1 MRDKTIEVE
10 NEVLSAL
17 QNVYQQ
23 EIDGKQ
29 KVIDEKIK
37 ANKEYVKA
45 LKNSLDEERKL
56 YNKGSKFEEKQ

>member
-1 MRDKTIEVE
+1 MRFSLLYK
-10 NEVLSAL
+10 
-17 QNVYQQ
+17 NVYQQ

-37 ANKEYVKA
+37 ANNEYVKA

-56 YNKGSKFEEKQ
+56 YNKGSKLEEKQ